1 MGTLAALAL
10 AGTLVVL
17 NKAEATASL
26 VDLASGNVVATVP
39 TGKGPHEVAASDDGR
54 LALATNYGTGE
65 EPGSSLTLIDVPGAK
80 VVRTIGLGSHRR
92 PHGVRWLDARRALV
106 TAEDSRALLVV
117 DVGKGEVE
125 AVIPTEQN
133 VSHMVALAPGGARA
147 FVSNI
152 GSGSVTVVDLAA
164 RKVLAQVKT
173 GVGAEG
179 IDVTPDG
186 RRVWVTNR
194 EADTVSVVDAQ
205 SLKVIASLKS
215 ASFPIRA
222 RVTPDGRHVLVSNAR
237 SGDVTVFAADSL
249 RETRRVAMKTKP
261 ASREGRLLDFGQ
273 SSVPIGIVVEPD
285 GRRAY
290 VAHANAD
297 EISILDLE
305 RWEAVGSLRAGKEPD
320 GMAYSA
326 QRVSASGA
334 AAAPL
339 AVGSVTAGPGEKASG
354 WLEVADGV
362 DDGARIPV
370 SVVHGAKPGPVL
382 ALVAG
387 THGYEYTSV
396 VALPRVLARLDP
408 ARMSGSVILVHMANP
423 PGFYGRRIYYGPDG
437 KNLNRVYPGRLDGSN
452 SERIAHAIT
461 TQVIDKATHVAD
473 LHCGDGNESLRPYSY
488 WQVSGQPDVDA
499 ASKEMALAFGLEYIV
514 VDRDRPKD
522 PARSMYTSNTA
533 ILRGKPA
540 ITTESGGLGLTD
552 EASVAAQ
559 ERGALSLVAHL
570 GIMAAPSARVAKPVW
585 IDRSEVLLAPATGVW
600 RPAVEKA
607 QAVAAG
613 ALLGRLQ
620 DPFGRPL
627 HEVQAPFPGEV
638 LYVVATPPVN
648 EGEPVAFVGQIAATE
663 PKP

>member
-1 MGTLAALAL
+1 MSSLAVLAL

-26 VDLASGNVVATVP
+26 VDLASGSVVATVP
-39 TGKGPHEVAASDDGR
+39 TGKAPHEVAASADGR
-54 LALATNYGTGE
+54 LALATNYGTND
-65 EPGSSLTLIDVPGAK
+65 EPGSSLTLIDVRGAR

-117 DVGKGEVE
+117 DAEKGEVE
-125 AVIPTEQN
+125 AAIPTEQN
-133 VSHMVALAPGGARA
+133 VSHMVALAPGGGRA

-152 GSGSVTVVDLAA
+152 GSGGVTVVDLAA
-164 RKVLAQVKT
+164 RKVLAQVPT
-173 GVGAEG
+173 GAGAEG
-179 IDVTPDG
+179 IDITPDG
-186 RRVWVTNR
+186 RHVWVTNR
-194 EADTVSVVDAQ
+194 EVDTVSVIDAQ
-205 SLKVIASLKS
+205 SLKVIANLKS

-237 SGDVTVFAADSL
+237 SGDVTVFADDSL
-249 RETRRVAMKTKP
+249 REARRVAMKAKP
-261 ASREGRLLDFGQ
+261 APGGGRLLDFGQ

-320 GMAYSA
+320 GMAYSTL
-326 QRVSASGA
+326 QVSAGDA
-334 AAAPL
+334 DAAPL
-339 AVGSVTAGPGEKASG
+339 AVGSVTARRGEAVSG
-354 WLEVADGV
+354 WLEVPDGADP
-362 DDGARIPV
+362 GARIPV

-437 KNLNRVYPGRLDGSN
+437 KNLNRVYPGRADGSN

-461 TQVIDKATHVAD
+461 TQVIERATHVAD

-488 WQVSGQPDVDA
+488 WQVSGNREIDA
-499 ASKEMALAFGLEYIV
+499 ASKQMALAFGLRYIV
-514 VDRDRPKD
+514 MDRDRPKD

-540 ITTESGGLGLTD
+540 ITTESGGLGQTD

-559 ERGALSLVAHL
+559 ETGALSLVAHL
-570 GIMAAPSARVAKPVW
+570 GIMAGPSASAAKPVW
-585 IDRSEVLLAPATGVW
+585 IDKSEVLLAPATGVW

-607 QAVAAG
+607 QSVVAG
-613 ALLGRLQ
+613 TLLGRLL
-620 DPFGRPL
+620 DPFGREL
-627 HEVQAPFPGEV
+627 AEIRAPFAGEV
-638 LYVVATPPVN
+638 LYVVATPPVS
-648 EGEPVAFVGQIAATE
+648 EREPVAFVGQIAPGE
-663 PKP
+663 PTP